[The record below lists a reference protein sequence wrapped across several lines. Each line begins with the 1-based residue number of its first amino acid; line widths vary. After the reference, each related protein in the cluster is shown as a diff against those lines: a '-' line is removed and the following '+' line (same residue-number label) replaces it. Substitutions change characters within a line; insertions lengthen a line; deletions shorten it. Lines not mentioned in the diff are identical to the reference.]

1 MSSKVTG
8 MQHDKDG
15 GAEDLPDMSS
25 QPLSD
30 VGMRS
35 EELALIWRN
44 LGPHIDEILVGAV
57 QGLGENCVPFVT
69 VTDSEDIIG
78 EDARRDT

>member
-1 MSSKVTG
+1 MSTKVPG
-8 MQHDKDG
+8 MQHHGDG
-15 GAEDLPDMSS
+15 SAEDLPDMLG
-25 QPLSD
+25 QPLPD

-35 EELALIWRN
+35 EELVLIGSN